1 MAKKYANILINTSHY
16 NEQTDSYIYKLP
28 TKLTLQNAYVSCES
42 VSLFN
47 STYNLTQ
54 AFSNNQFTIKWL
66 GVDYNFTIPD
76 GFYSFDDFN
85 NYLKLQCVLNKLYM
99 ITTSGDFVYF
109 INVSPN
115 ASNYKCQFDFYTI
128 PTSGQAT
135 TLGYTIPVGSS
146 WTFPATQETP
156 QLQISTGMLKYF
168 GLKNSLLLPATA
180 QTVNTTISSNTYP
193 QVNPVFAYA
202 FLLNIVSTTVSNEP
216 NLFTQISLD
225 GFGELMKVK
234 NSHDSKIDCQDGQ
247 YSEIRLR
254 IVSQDL
260 SPLQRVDKDLVL
272 ILKLEY

>member
-16 NEQTDSYIYKLP
+16 DEQTDSYKYKLP

-47 STYNLTQ
+47 STYNLTAQ
-54 AFSNNQFTIKWL
+54 FDNNQFTVKWL
-66 GVDYNFTIPD
+66 GVDYSFTIPD

-85 NYLKLQCVLNKLYM
+85 NFLKLKCVLNKLYM
-99 ITTSGDFVYF
+99 ITSSGDFVYF

-128 PTSGQAT
+128 PTSAQAT
-135 TLGYTIPVGSS
+135 TFGYTIPVGST
-146 WTFPATQETP
+146 WTFPTTQETP
-156 QLQISTGMLKYF
+156 QLQISSGMLKYF
-168 GLKNSLLLPATA
+168 GLKSSLLFPATA
-180 QTVNTTISSNTYP
+180 QTVNTTISSNSYP

-247 YSEIRLR
+247 YSEIILKV
-254 IVSQDL
+254 VSQDL
-260 SPLQRVDKDLVL
+260 SPLQRVDKDLVM
-272 ILKLEY
+272 ILKIEY

>member
-16 NEQTDSYIYKLP
+16 DEQTDSYRYKLP

-47 STYNLTQ
+47 STYNLTTQ
-54 AFSNNQFTIKWL
+54 FNNNQFTVKWL

-85 NYLKLQCVLNKLYM
+85 NFLKLKCVLNKLYM
-99 ITTSGDFVYF
+99 ITSSGDFVYF

-115 ASNYKCQFDFYTI
+115 ASNYKCQFDFYPI
-128 PTSGQAT
+128 PTSAQAT
-135 TLGYTIPVGSS
+135 TLGFTIPVGST
-146 WTFPATQETP
+146 WTFPTTQETP
-156 QLQISTGMLKYF
+156 QLQISSGMLKYF
-168 GLKNSLLLPATA
+168 GLKSTLLFPATA

-234 NSHDSKIDCQDGQ
+234 NSHDSKIDCADGQ
-247 YSEIRLR
+247 YSEIILKV
-254 IVSQDL
+254 VSQDL
-260 SPLQRVDKDLVL
+260 SPLQRVDKDLVM
-272 ILKLEY
+272 ILKIEY